1 MKRKDY
7 NPYWWRLNLPGRFCP
22 SCYSLSPC
30 LAAQIVICND
40 VAVVVSLGK
49 HNSLPSLFSS
59 LGWMNARSRF
69 FEAKKPDIV
78 GPAP

>member
-1 MKRKDY
+1 MALEFA
-7 NPYWWRLNLPGRFCP
+7 WQILPVV
-22 SCYSLSPC
+22 LSFVTC
-30 LAAQIVICND
+30 LVAQFVICND

-69 FEAKKPDIV
+69 FEAKKLDIV
-78 GPAP
+78 EPAP